1 MADPNTDVKG
11 GGNDFLRSQGI
22 EVLCGVKERE
32 ALRINENFVKFALT
46 KRPFV
51 VLKMAAT
58 LDGRIATR
66 TGDSHWVTGE
76 AAREV
81 VHQMRHAM
89 DAIMVG
95 VGTVTADD
103 PELTARPAAGRGADP
118 IRLVLDSRL
127 TMSKRARMLNQ
138 TSNVPTFV
146 VCGPHASEMDR
157 RRLSTSGARILQM
170 PLKKDRIDLN
180 ALMEQLGRMNVTS
193 LLIEGGAQVAAG
205 ALSADIVDK
214 VVIFYAPKILGGD
227 DGVPI
232 CRGVGPAFMKD
243 ALALQ
248 DMSVQMVGEDV
259 MVQGYRKKDESG

>member
-1 MADPNTDVKG
+1 
-11 GGNDFLRSQGI
+11 
-22 EVLCGVKERE
+22 
-32 ALRINENFVKFALT
+32 
-46 KRPFV
+46 
-51 VLKMAAT
+51 
-58 LDGRIATR
+58 
-66 TGDSHWVTGE
+66 
-76 AAREV
+76 
-81 VHQMRHAM
+81 
-89 DAIMVG
+89 
-95 VGTVTADD
+95 
-103 PELTARPAAGRGADP
+103 
-118 IRLVLDSRL
+118 
-127 TMSKRARMLNQ
+127 MSKRARMLNQ